1 MLIPQEFSIADT
13 AGLHRIIASHP
24 LGALITPTAIPTT
37 AGLNVNHIPF
47 ELNPEGG
54 ELGVLTGHVARANPV
69 WQECAGAAH
78 DVLVIF
84 RGNEGYI
91 SPSWYPGKQ
100 ETHRFVPTWNYEVVH
115 ARGKLIVHDDE
126 KFLRGVLARLTRRHE
141 AAEPKPWKMGDAPAD
156 FLTAM
161 IKAVVGIQI
170 RITYLEG
177 MAKLSQN
184 RAQRD
189 FDGAVHAIESKGSQ
203 ELASAMTNAFRRDD
217 GIDLMQTM

>member
-1 MLIPQEFSIADT
+1 MLIPQEFSVANIAE
-13 AGLHRIIASHP
+13 LHRIITSHP
-24 LGALITPTAIPTT
+24 LGALVTPTAT
-37 AGLNVNHIPF
+37 GLNVNHIPF
-47 ELNPEGG
+47 EINADSG

-91 SPSWYPGKQ
+91 SPSWYPGKK

-141 AAEPKPWKMGDAPAD
+141 ATEPKPWKMGDAPPD
-156 FLTAM
+156 YLSDM
-161 IKAVVGIQI
+161 IKAVVGIEI
-170 RITYLEG
+170 VIHHLEG

-184 RAQRD
+184 REQCD
-189 FDGAVHAIESKGSQ
+189 FYGAVQALQTKGSNTSK
-203 ELASAMTNAFRRDD
+203 ELADSMTKAYTSTVASAMKPS
-217 GIDLMQTM
+217 I